1 MFTLHVEFTNNSTV
15 TIKSDN
21 LVELQ
26 AILRGI
32 EITNREVHILARVWI
47 DGEKTY

>member
-1 MFTLHVEFTNNSTV
+1 MFTLHVEFTNKSIV

-26 AILRGI
+26 ALLHGI
-32 EITNREVHILARVWI
+32 EIANREVNILVRVWI
-47 DGEKTY
+47 DGEKKY